1 MAFLTFSL
9 LFTEVVVNL
18 LLQQKDCLP
27 FEVGVS
33 LQARETAK
41 LEKNST
47 LLFAKLEEG
56 YLLSKY
62 MDAFCI

>member
-41 LEKNST
+41 LENN
-47 LLFAKLEEG
+47 
-56 YLLSKY
+56 
-62 MDAFCI
+62 